1 VATDATAIAAV
12 PLYTQLERID
22 RGLAALGIGPG
33 DPISPEQLF
42 GLDQWHY
49 HGTDAIRAAADHF
62 ALGPRSR
69 VLDVGSG
76 IGGPARFLAYT
87 TGCHV
92 TALELQPNLN
102 EIAVD
107 LTRRCGLGER
117 ITHLCGD
124 ALVHPLPDATFDA
137 VVSWLAVLHI
147 PDRPRL
153 FARMARTLRPGGGC
167 YIEDLCMR
175 APFGAQDLRD
185 LHEIVFGTTV
195 TIIADYAADARAAGF
210 VDVVTTDLTS
220 DWARYAAERL
230 AAWRQNH
237 ASYAQTHGEAA
248 YAAQELF
255 YTVIARLYDSGSLG
269 GVRLVASVP

>member
-1 VATDATAIAAV
+1 MTDATGIAAV
-12 PLYTQLERID
+12 PLYTQLERVD

-33 DPISPEQLF
+33 EPIAPEQLF
-42 GLDQWHY
+42 SLDQWHY

-62 ALGPRSR
+62 GLGPASR
-69 VLDVGSG
+69 VLDIGSG
-76 IGGPARFLAYT
+76 IGGPARFLAST
-87 TGCHV
+87 FGCHV
-92 TALELQPNLN
+92 TALELQPNLH

-107 LTRRCGLGER
+107 LTRRCGLDER
-117 ITHLCGD
+117 VTHLCGD
-124 ALVHPLPDATFDA
+124 ALVHPLPEAAFDA

-175 APFGAQDLRD
+175 APFGEEDLRD

-195 TIIADYAADARAAGF
+195 TSIDDYAADARSAGF
-210 VDVVTTDLTS
+210 VDVVAADLTG
-220 DWARYAAERL
+220 DWAPFAAERL
-230 AAWRQNH
+230 MAWRQNH
-237 ASYAQTHGEAA
+237 AAYAQTHGEAA

-255 YTVIARLYDSGSLG
+255 YRVIARLYDGGSLG
-269 GVRLVASVP
+269 GIRLVASVP